1 MRLLVSMCS
10 RTEQAPECL
19 IACDPDRQLIEP
31 LAVPDPAFGA
41 FGLCLT
47 PSTLYS
53 VFDLGRPTNEEP
65 ERSELR
71 AIDPATFRV
80 RWRYAFKLGRDVHS
94 ILADGE
100 AMYAVSTGTD
110 ELLRLGLD
118 ADGGVSSE
126 EIVWRPDSGERADR
140 HHLNDVAVV
149 GGQLLV
155 SGFGP
160 RPGPK
165 AWEDAR
171 DGFVQSVDDGSVV
184 LGPLYHPHS
193 ICDLGSGEFAVCE
206 SPRRRIVTSA
216 GRISGP
222 FARVRPRVVRRR
234 KEVVRGN
241 EPQSASV
248 GTALDPA
255 LRPILHSRRRRDR
268 GDLRAGSCHP
278 RTRASDRAAP
288 VRAGGLRPRR
298 VPLLA
303 VSVTHLRRMKRAHVA
318 HFSTACAKT

>member
-10 RTEQAPECL
+10 RTEEAPDCL
-19 IACDPDRQLIEP
+19 VACDPDRQFIEP

-47 PSTLYS
+47 PSTVYS
-53 VFDLGRPTNEEP
+53 VFDLGRPTSEEP

-71 AIDPATFRV
+71 AIDPATLRV

-94 ILADGE
+94 IVADG
-100 AMYAVSTGTD
+100 ATMYAVSTGTD

-126 EIVWRPDSGERADR
+126 GIVWRPDSGGRGDR

-149 GGQLLV
+149 GDQLLV

-160 RPGPK
+160 RPGPRT
-165 AWEDAR
+165 WEDAR
-171 DGFVQSVDDGSVV
+171 DGFVRSVGNGSVV
-184 LGPLYHPHS
+184 LGPVYHPHS

-222 FARVRPRVVRRR
+222 LPGYARGLCVAGG
-234 KEVVRGN
+234 KLY
-241 EPQSASV
+241 V
-248 GTALDPA
+248 GTSRNRHPSEPLSILPYDRSSAPAGEGIVAICELDLVTLALERVIE
-255 LRPILHSRRRRDR
+255 LRPYGREVY
-268 GDLRAGSCHP
+268 DLVEFP
-278 RTRASDRAAP
+278 
-288 VRAGGLRPRR
+288 
-298 VPLLA
+298 
-303 VSVTHLRRMKRAHVA
+303 
-318 HFSTACAKT
+318 F